1 MWTKANKVKDKV
13 SIFSL
18 PGTNTLVIR
27 KDKGSNA
34 FILTE
39 DSLIIS
45 KETLLIL
52 LNYMVKN
59 NIISPKA
66 LVGILEEIN
75 TE

>member
-1 MWTKANKVKDKV
+1 MKDKV

-59 NIISPKA
+59 DIISPKA
-66 LVGILEEIN
+66 LVGILEERN

>member
-1 MWTKANKVKDKV
+1 VKDKV

>member
-1 MWTKANKVKDKV
+1 MKDKV

>member
-1 MWTKANKVKDKV
+1 VKDKV

-59 NIISPKA
+59 DIISPKA
-66 LVGILEEIN
+66 LVGILEERN